1 METFLNTSAENKVP
15 TGYYEINLSFAI
27 VWSLISFFGIA
38 GNIVNLIIL
47 PRLQVAGGTKI
58 FLIALSLT
66 DLSTAI
72 CIITAVI
79 VSRIGWEDSHAWD
92 IVCQT
97 YSVLGRWASMTSAA
111 FIFVVNLDRF
121 LHVVRPFKYHDIINE
136 KRAMFSTIMVA
147 LVMLV
152 SLLLSI
158 GMSEKSFDTFS
169 FQRNHLIFIS
179 YTTTYEAVVFTLCLW
194 LIQAVVIAMYARIF
208 CIVRRHAKII
218 TAQETAAVRLK
229 TVSATINTTSQTNL
243 SGQYSQPQE
252 GPKTSK
258 DDPSTCPF
266 NFPNG
271 EASASGLPSRN
282 NFKME
287 EQRENGKGCKL
298 KKQMKNLHQNS
309 RNLRTTCLVTG
320 SYLMAWTPFS
330 ILIVNAVFSGKLPND
345 VILLITYTMGIGN
358 CCVNCCVYMFLRS
371 DFKAALRKKIRWR

>member
-179 YTTTYEAVVFTLCLW
+179 YTTTYEAVVIYPLLMAYSSCCYRYVCQNL
-194 LIQAVVIAMYARIF
+194 LY
-208 CIVRRHAKII
+208 CAKTCENNNGTGDCCG
-218 TAQETAAVRLK
+218 TAQ
-229 TVSATINTTSQTNL
+229 N
-243 SGQYSQPQE
+243 
-252 GPKTSK
+252 
-258 DDPSTCPF
+258 C
-266 NFPNG
+266 
-271 EASASGLPSRN
+271 
-282 NFKME
+282 
-287 EQRENGKGCKL
+287 QRHD
-298 KKQMKNLHQNS
+298 QHH
-309 RNLRTTCLVTG
+309 
-320 SYLMAWTPFS
+320 
-330 ILIVNAVFSGKLPND
+330 
-345 VILLITYTMGIGN
+345 
-358 CCVNCCVYMFLRS
+358 
-371 DFKAALRKKIRWR
+371 